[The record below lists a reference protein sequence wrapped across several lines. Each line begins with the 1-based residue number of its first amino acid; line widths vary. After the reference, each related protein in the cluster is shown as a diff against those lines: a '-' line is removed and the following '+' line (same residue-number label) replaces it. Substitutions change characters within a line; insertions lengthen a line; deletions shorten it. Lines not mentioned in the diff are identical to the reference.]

1 MKQAKKSRLLAM
13 LLAVIILLSMLPTV
27 AFAEEN
33 ESKLAEQC
41 TVTEGCTLEEGHERE
56 CAFAESETE
65 SAAELAEAEDTE
77 EAVEEQVETLSESGI
92 TTFDELIMAI
102 NNVENGGTVTLAGDI
117 AGNVEVSSNKQ
128 FTLNLNGKTLNGQI
142 KISNADANVSIQNG
156 IVTHNGENLAA
167 ATILISAGKAILS
180 DNLTVNATSTS
191 GKSIAIAVVS
201 TGELEANGVNV
212 GSNDWGI
219 GLLNSAQAN
228 LTNMN
233 VLTGGNPISTSAAQS
248 DPSMNVTIDGGT
260 YKCTNA
266 NGNWSYVGIYWA
278 SHGTLNIKNGTFT
291 SLSPEAASLFVKN
304 GTVNIDNGNFT
315 GTKDGLK
322 ITSEQV
328 DSTEIEVNI
337 NGGNFAGIRSGLY
350 IKTTAT
356 GNAKNDKFSVTV
368 KDGVFDNIYT
378 SIKDFSPQVSFEGG
392 SFIKGDGWFSD
403 ETNHWY
409 NRNDSD
415 AIAYKAEHIFKRIVD
430 KEATAAQNGSKHEE
444 CTLCHYQK
452 AAVEI
457 PALGHD
463 YKEEWSS
470 DEANHWHD
478 CNDCDERA
486 DKAEHIFEWIVDKE
500 ATAVQNGSKHEECTV
515 CHYKKAAVE
524 IPALGHDYKEEWS
537 SDETNH
543 WHDCNDCDGRAD
555 KAEHIFKWIVDKEAT
570 AAQNGSKHEECTVC
584 HYKKAAIEIPALGGN
599 TGNPGKPSGGNTSNS
614 GKPSG
619 GSPQTGDNSHVA
631 LWISLL
637 AVSLIG
643 LLATLLAMKKKN
655 YRGN

>member
-1 MKQAKKSRLLAM
+1 MKQAKKSRLLAI
-13 LLAVIILLSMLPTV
+13 LLAATMLLSMLPTV
-27 AFAEEN
+27 AFAEET
-33 ESKLAEQC
+33 ESTLAEQC
-41 TVTEGCTLEEGHERE
+41 TVTEGCTLAEGHEGE
-56 CAFAESETE
+56 CAIAESETE
-65 SAAELAEAEDTE
+65 LTAESVAEPTAEPTEATEAENTTGTE
-77 EAVEEQVETLSESGI
+77 ENKSEPSETTEETATVETVEEQVETLSESGV
-92 TTFDELIMAI
+92 TTSDELIRAI

-128 FTLNLNGKTLNGQI
+128 FTLDLNGKTLNGQI

-156 IVTHNGENLAA
+156 TVTHNGKNFAA

-191 GKSIAIAVVS
+191 GQSIAIAVKYN
-201 TGELEANGVNV
+201 GQLDANGVNV
-212 GSNDWGI
+212 NSNDWGI
-219 GLLNSAQAN
+219 GLLDSAQAN

-248 DPSMNVTIDGGT
+248 DSSMNVTIDGGT

-266 NGNWSYVGIYWA
+266 NGNWSDVAIYWA

-315 GTKDGLK
+315 GTKDGIK

-337 NGGNFAGIRSGLY
+337 NGGCFGGTRSGWY
-350 IKTTAT
+350 IKSTANGGAQ
-356 GNAKNDKFSVTV
+356 GNFSVTV

-378 SIKDFSPQVSFEGG
+378 SIEGFSPQVSFEGG
-392 SFIKGDGWFSD
+392 SCIKGDGWSSD

-409 NRNDSD
+409 NRNDSNE
-415 AIAYKAEHIFKRIVD
+415 IAYTAEHIFKWIVD

-444 CTLCHYQK
+444 CTL
-452 AAVEI
+452 
-457 PALGHD
+457 
-463 YKEEWSS
+463 
-470 DEANHWHD
+470 
-478 CNDCDERA
+478 
-486 DKAEHIFEWIVDKE
+486 
-500 ATAVQNGSKHEECTV
+500 

-584 HYKKAAIEIPALGGN
+584 HYKKAAVEIPALGGN
-599 TGNPGKPSGGNTSNS
+599 TGNPGKPGGGNTSNS

>member
-1 MKQAKKSRLLAM
+1 MKQAKKSRLLAI
-13 LLAVIILLSMLPTV
+13 LLAATMLLSMFPTV

-33 ESKLAEQC
+33 ESTPAEQC

-56 CAFAESETE
+56 CALAESESE
-65 SAAELAEAEDTE
+65 SAAELAEAEDTVE
-77 EAVEEQVETLSESGI
+77 TVEEQVETLSESGI

-117 AGNVEVSSNKQ
+117 AGDVEVSSNKQ
-128 FTLNLNGKTLNGQI
+128 FTLDLNGKTLNGQI

-156 IVTHNGENLAA
+156 TVTHNGENLAA

-248 DPSMNVTIDGGT
+248 DSSMNVTIDGGT

-266 NGNWSYVGIYWA
+266 NGDWSYVGIYWA

-315 GTKDGLK
+315 GTKDGIK

-337 NGGNFAGIRSGLY
+337 NGGCFGGTRSGWY
-350 IKTTAT
+350 IKSTAVGGAQ
-356 GNAKNDKFSVTV
+356 GNFSVTV

-378 SIKDFSPQVSFEGG
+378 SIKGFSPQVSFEGG
-392 SFIKGDGWFSD
+392 SCIKGDGWSSD

-415 AIAYKAEHIFKRIVD
+415 EIAYKAEHIFKWIVD

-444 CTLCHYQK
+444 CTL
-452 AAVEI
+452 
-457 PALGHD
+457 
-463 YKEEWSS
+463 
-470 DEANHWHD
+470 
-478 CNDCDERA
+478 
-486 DKAEHIFEWIVDKE
+486 
-500 ATAVQNGSKHEECTV
+500 

-543 WHDCNDCDGRAD
+543 WHDCNDCDVIAD

-570 AAQNGSKHEECTVC
+570 AVQNGSKHEECTVC
-584 HYKKAAIEIPALGGN
+584 HYKKAAVEIPALGGN
-599 TGNPGKPSGGNTSNS
+599 TGNPGKPSGVNTSNS

>member
-1 MKQAKKSRLLAM
+1 
-13 LLAVIILLSMLPTV
+13 
-27 AFAEEN
+27 
-33 ESKLAEQC
+33 
-41 TVTEGCTLEEGHERE
+41 
-56 CAFAESETE
+56 
-65 SAAELAEAEDTE
+65 
-77 EAVEEQVETLSESGI
+77 
-92 TTFDELIMAI
+92 MAI

-128 FTLNLNGKTLNGQI
+128 FTLDLNGKTLNGQI

-156 IVTHNGENLAA
+156 TVTHNGENLAA

-415 AIAYKAEHIFKRIVD
+415 AIAYKAEHIFKWIVD
-430 KEATAAQNGSKHEE
+430 KGATAAQNGSKHEE

-470 DEANHWHD
+470 DETNHWHD
-478 CNDCDERA
+478 CNDCDE
-486 DKAEHIFEWIVDKE
+486 
-500 ATAVQNGSKHEECTV
+500 
-515 CHYKKAAVE
+515 
-524 IPALGHDYKEEWS
+524 
-537 SDETNH
+537 
-543 WHDCNDCDGRAD
+543 RAD

-584 HYKKAAIEIPALGGN
+584 HYKKAAVEIPALGGN

-655 YRGN
+655 YRGNGEK